1 MAGPAVFFVP
11 LAIAGGKVFFKF
23 ASRKAAEVFK
33 KRFAKAGSVTTRTP
47 PKNATVT
54 TTSSNKGKSIVQ
66 DLTKPVTQARIS
78 PRNPNTTT
86 LPKPPKSS
94 GGGKA
99 AGAATAVAGVA
110 AGSTATGKDADKPKT
125 TKPSKTSDQARDE
138 ARVSARQRRLA
149 AKSAAQGG
157 GSVLSNKKKKT
168 TTSKPTAEG
177 ASAKRM
183 PKKNDK
189 PASTSRPTPPPSR
202 PKKKERTVDVTV
214 NPKTGRTV
222 SKTVP
227 YSQHLKNIDQAKANG
242 VFDGDKQFQRQKRA
256 LKQAKVEQLIKKAA
270 NMNRGGA
277 ALKPVPS
284 GNKGL
289 KKLPTPVRNRMGFMR
304 KGGVAKKK

>member
-23 ASRKAAEVFK
+23 ATKKAAEVFK

-54 TTSSNKGKSIVQ
+54 TTGSSKGRSIVQ
-66 DLTKPVTQARIS
+66 DLTKPVTQPRVS
-78 PRNPNTTT
+78 PRNPNTST

-99 AGAATAVAGVA
+99 AGAAAAGAGVA

-125 TKPSKTSDQARDE
+125 TKPSKTSDKARDE

-157 GSVLSNKKKKT
+157 GSVLSNKKKT

-177 ASAKRM
+177 AAAKRM
-183 PKKNDK
+183 PKKTPARPKKNDK
-189 PASTSRPTPPPSR
+189 PTKPTPK
-202 PKKKERTVDVTV
+202 PKMYTTISVQTGKPVDKKVTAA
-214 NPKTGRTV
+214 
-222 SKTVP
+222 
-227 YSQHLKNIDQAKANG
+227 QHLANLDARKA
-242 VFDGDKQFQRQKRA
+242 FLKKR
-256 LKQAKVEQLIKKAA
+256 KAA
-270 NMNRGGA
+270 A
-277 ALKPVPS
+277 SKIEAT
-284 GNKGL
+284 L
-289 KKLPTPVRNRMGFMR
+289 KKGKN
-304 KGGVAKKK
+304 

>member
-23 ASRKAAEVFK
+23 ASRKAADVFK

-94 GGGKA
+94 GGGKV

-157 GSVLSNKKKKT
+157 GSVLSNKKKT

-183 PKKNDK
+183 PKKTPTK
-189 PASTSRPTPPPSR
+189 PTPPPAR
-202 PKKKERTVDVTV
+202 PKKNNKTTKPTPKPKMYTAINTSTGKPDFDAPKVTAAQ
-214 NPKTGRTV
+214 R
-222 SKTVP
+222 
-227 YSQHLKNIDQAKANG
+227 LKQEDTYKARKKARDTLTSAAKA
-242 VFDGDKQFQRQKRA
+242 
-256 LKQAKVEQLIKKAA
+256 
-270 NMNRGGA
+270 
-277 ALKPVPS
+277 S
-284 GNKGL
+284 L
-289 KKLPTPVRNRMGFMR
+289 KK
-304 KGGVAKKK
+304 KGKK